1 MRLKQRKK
9 TENCKSKRTITNSDI
24 VREIP
29 QVNFCAFEGN

>member
-9 TENCKSKRTITNSDI
+9 TEKSKRTITNSDI